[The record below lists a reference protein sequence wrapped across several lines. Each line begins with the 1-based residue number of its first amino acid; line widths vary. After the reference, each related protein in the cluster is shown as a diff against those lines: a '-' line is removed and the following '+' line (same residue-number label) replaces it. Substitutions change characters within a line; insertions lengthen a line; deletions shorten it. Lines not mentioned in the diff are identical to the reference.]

1 MSIPA
6 LRELCPALASLESG
20 GAGAPAAQQRPRRG
34 PIDAVQ
40 RAEPVPNAH
49 QTGSMLQQQQQ
60 QQQGMQQQ
68 RSAAEVDMADVPREG
83 GDGNLFAVAVGP
95 HFGIFDGWAAAS
107 TEGYS
112 GPVYKKLVVKQRST
126 KVDGISTFRTRA
138 EAREAGLV
146 YLESEAARR
155 GLEAEQ
161 AAVGA
166 AGTRG

>member
-1 MSIPA
+1 MDGPA
-6 LRELCPALASLESG
+6 DRVLVVAHTRAKRHTQTTSSP
-20 GAGAPAAQQRPRRG
+20 PFTQTQR
-34 PIDAVQ
+34 
-40 RAEPVPNAH
+40 
-49 QTGSMLQQQQQ
+49 L
-60 QQQGMQQQ
+60 
-68 RSAAEVDMADVPREG
+68 PREG